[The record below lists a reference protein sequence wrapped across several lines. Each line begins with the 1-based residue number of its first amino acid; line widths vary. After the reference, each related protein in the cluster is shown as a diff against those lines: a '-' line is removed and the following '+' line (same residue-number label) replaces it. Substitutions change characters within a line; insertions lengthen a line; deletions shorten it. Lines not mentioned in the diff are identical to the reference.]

1 MKTKAIIC
9 DLDGTLAL
17 FQNVRG
23 PYDTKDCEKD
33 EPNVPIVKLLEMLIR
48 NAIKDELTIILVSGR
63 MDEHKEA
70 TKRWLAKYEIPY
82 DALYMRKS
90 GDKRSDPIVKRELF
104 ENNIKDKYDV
114 WFVLDDR
121 PRVVR
126 MWRHELGLTVFQLN
140 DKEF

>member
-17 FQNVRG
+17 FQNIRG

-33 EPNVPIVKLLEMLIR
+33 DPNVPIVQLLDTLVR

-63 MDEHKEA
+63 FVDHKAA
-70 TKRWLAKYEIPY
+70 TKRWLARYEIPY
-82 DALYMRKS
+82 DLLYMRPS
-90 GDKRSDPIVKRELF
+90 GDKRPDTVIKREIF
-104 ENNIKDKYDV
+104 DAKIKDKYDV

-121 PRVVR
+121 PKVVR
-126 MWRHELGLTVFQLN
+126 MWRYDLGLTVFQLN